1 MAKPLAAN
9 GAVVESRYVA
19 RTSTFF
25 DRSSPVFRFL
35 DAVAVIVF
43 GGLLWLLVSIPVVT
57 LLPATAALFSVM
69 NGWVDGPPAVWS
81 TFWSGLRKHLGQ
93 GLAFGGL
100 FFASVAVIGVD
111 LVFVLNADGTL
122 VRAAVLAMAVL
133 LALAVTGT
141 LVFLLP
147 VMIVDEGPWKQN
159 LRNAALLAGGFPG
172 TALLGVVI
180 LAVAALV
187 AYGVPPLLPAL
198 AGVTAFA
205 IMRLATRAFHRIPAR
220 RAAGR

>member
-1 MAKPLAAN
+1 MT
-9 GAVVESRYVA
+9 
-19 RTSTFF
+19 RTSTLFGG
-25 DRSSPVFRFL
+25 SSPVFQFL

-43 GGLLWLLVSIPVVT
+43 AGLLWLLVSLPLIT

-69 NGWVDGPPAVWS
+69 SGWVDGPPAVWS
-81 TFWSGLRKHLGQ
+81 PFWSGFRKHLGQ

-111 LVFVLNADGTL
+111 LVFVLSADGTL

-133 LALAVTGT
+133 FALAVTGT

-147 VMIVDEGPWKQN
+147 VMIVDDGPWKQN

-172 TALLGVVI
+172 TTLLGVAI
-180 LAVAALV
+180 LAFAALA
-187 AYGVPPLLPAL
+187 AYGVPVLLPAL
-198 AGVTAFA
+198 AGMTAYA
-205 IMRLATRAFHRIPAR
+205 IMRLATRAIHRLPAR
-220 RAAGR
+220 QAAGS